1 MLAALWQ
8 TEIRIEAMKTKTVR
22 SIASQVRSKFLKN
35 IGRREKGDNE
45 SGLGSKRIIRIKA
58 VLETGSKMT

>member
-8 TEIRIEAMKTKTVR
+8 TEIRIEAMKTKAVR

-58 VLETGSKMT
+58 VLKTGSKMT